1 MVVLT
6 LISGLIAAVAL
17 VFGFMLT
24 LRLQA
29 AFLAK
34 GPVTAASR
42 TRLFQNK
49 LLAALEQSLRQSS
62 DGDDGDEHNHHYGSV
77 MRSPE
82 LQAKLETVVRRVIKL
97 YVDYWYSFLTLD
109 DPSLRPKVEE
119 LLWRLVDA
127 IQLRFHRMDSTEF
140 LAQDVVALLTSHLH
154 SCHHDPPTE
163 FRSHPSI
170 GSEENRLAYLRHIG
184 ECLLRL
190 LLPDE
195 DLQSPLMCALLREL
209 VSVPILNYTLEM
221 LSQPD
226 WINQQLVW
234 HLDAIKQQRLTRPRS
249 YAYAANYAAFVKLI
263 EDCENVDELEDMRYH
278 IIAELLQTQQV
289 QQLQSLLKQGKADKK
304 VLSLVQ
310 DTAKASHL
318 KSRNLARYLNQVSL
332 ACMLACLYPL
342 HTQQH
347 VRRAILH

>member
-1 MVVLT
+1 MVLLT
-6 LISGLIAAVAL
+6 VVSALIAL
-17 VFGFMLT
+17 VSLIFGFTLT

-29 AFLAK
+29 TYFTKANPA
-34 GPVTAASR
+34 TTASR
-42 TRLFQNK
+42 TRLFHNK
-49 LLAALEQSLRQSS
+49 LLAALERSLQNPDDDDEQS
-62 DGDDGDEHNHHYGSV
+62 HHYGSV

-82 LQAKLETVVRRVIKL
+82 LQAKLETVVRRTIKL
-97 YVDYWYSFLTLD
+97 YIDYWYSYLSLGDPTLG
-109 DPSLRPKVEE
+109 PKVEE

-127 IQLRFHRMDSTEF
+127 IQLRFHHMDSTEF
-140 LAQDVVALLTSHLH
+140 LAQDVVNLLTSHFH
-154 SCHHDPPTE
+154 SCHRDPAIE

-170 GSEENRLAYLRHIG
+170 GSEENRLAYLRHLG
-184 ECLLRL
+184 ECLIRL
-190 LLPDE
+190 LLPEE
-195 DLQSPLMCALLREL
+195 DLKSPLMCTLLREV
-209 VSVPILNYTLEM
+209 VSVPILNYTLDM

-226 WINQQLVW
+226 WINQQIIW
-234 HLDAIKQQRLTRPRS
+234 HLDAIKQQRLTRPQN

-318 KSRNLARYLNQVSL
+318 KSRNLARYLNQVGAQRAA
-332 ACMLACLYPL
+332 ACTIA
-342 HTQQH
+342 
-347 VRRAILH
+347 